1 MVHAGLVCSD
11 PRGGELKKSRRN
23 RGALHGDFHGG
34 EADVFANYA
43 LPLHLDC
50 DSSSCPSRVAKAR
63 ERSCRTVILTCRG
76 IEMLDTWIM
85 PRERPRHD

>member
-1 MVHAGLVCSD
+1 MRLGGRFRPGLVRSD

-34 EADVFANYA
+34 KADALANYA

-50 DSSSCPSRVAKAR
+50 DSSSCPSRLEKAKKDSDAKVQDR
-63 ERSCRTVILTCRG
+63 
-76 IEMLDTWIM
+76 DAWFM
-85 PRERPRHD
+85 PRERLRHD